1 MIHFPTL
8 NDPASK
14 CNTHTIGSDLPS
26 SIQHFIP
33 HIIPSI
39 SIPRLSQSRD
49 DKDLPPPNPP
59 PPPRPSSQIAALPP
73 PLSIPKSIIPSLAA
87 IIVFPG
93 ESESLV
99 RCPDSIV
106 RLHSNSWDSLVPR
119 SLLLLHLPLFEGN

>member
-73 PLSIPKSIIPSLAA
+73 PVNSKVHYTLPCSDHRFPWGVGVPGAVPGFDCPPTLKLMELVGSKVPASLASA
-87 IIVFPG
+87 SF
-93 ESESLV
+93 
-99 RCPDSIV
+99 
-106 RLHSNSWDSLVPR
+106 
-119 SLLLLHLPLFEGN
+119 